1 MPIDTRRLNSHAEA
15 GFTLIELMVALV
27 VFLILAALAIPGF
40 TTYLEKSRVRGAADS
55 VVNQIAQARQVA
67 VKYDR
72 EVSLA
77 TTVTGSDWC
86 LGALEAADPAPGQ
99 QATGAAA
106 CNCNTAP
113 AACLVDGREMVV
125 AKAQHRDIALSSH
138 AATLTFDG
146 RLGVRSDA
154 SVGNA
159 DASSFALTSPSGR
172 YSLTVRVSPLGQ
184 ASVCTTTGNILGY
197 PSC

>member
-1 MPIDTRRLNSHAEA
+1 MPKTRRHNSHVEA
-15 GFTLIELMVALV
+15 GFTLIELMVAVV

-40 TTYLEKSRVRGAADS
+40 TTYMEKSRLRGAADS

-72 EVSLA
+72 NVSLA

-86 LGALEAADPAPGQ
+86 LGAREAADPLPGEQAAAAPTCNCSTAPG
-99 QATGAAA
+99 T
-106 CNCNTAP
+106 
-113 AACLVDGREMVV
+113 CLVDAREMVV
-125 AKAQHRDIALSSH
+125 AKSAHPDIVLSSP
-138 AATLTFDG
+138 ASTLTFDG

-154 SVGNA
+154 SVGNV
-159 DASSFALTSPSGR
+159 DQSSFALTSPSGA